1 MKTKI
6 LSIIKYVLTLGLGF
20 SVLSATFDFYDGKD
34 FQLIKFISSAVF
46 FGLLMSFQLR
56 KNVQN
61 ELTSSTK

>member
-6 LSIIKYVLTLGLGF
+6 LLIIKYILTLGLSF
-20 SVLSATFDFYDGKD
+20 SVLSAAFDFYNGKD
-34 FQLIKFISSAVF
+34 FQLLKFISSAVF